1 MKEEIEALIGMAEE
15 LGAKGNEINFMKGD
29 WKVTIKVER
38 V

>member
-1 MKEEIEALIGMAEE
+1 MKEQIEALIGMAEE